1 MFFMASGFFAILSRL
16 KYINRWALMRNTQTE
31 NLSEHTLD
39 TAFIAHALIVID
51 NKRFGGKLNPEH
63 AAVLAMYHDVTEI
76 MTGDMPTPVK
86 YFNSDLKKAYKVAEK
101 SAGEKLISYLPEDMQ
116 EEIGCYINPCE
127 KDADYAPFIK
137 AADRLSAIAKC
148 IEERNTGNR
157 EFLSAEKAQIDAL
170 KAMNIPAAN
179 TFLEEFIPAY
189 ALTLDEQG

>member
-1 MFFMASGFFAILSRL
+1 MASGFFAILSRL

-39 TAFIAHALIVID
+39 TAFIAHALVVID
-51 NKRFGGKLNPEH
+51 NKRFGGNLNPEH

-86 YFNSDLKKAYKVAEK
+86 YFNADLKKAYKVAEK
-101 SAGEKLISYLPEDMQ
+101 SAGEKLISYLPDDMQ

-170 KAMNIPAAN
+170 KAMNLAAAN
-179 TFLEEFIPAY
+179 VFLEEFMPAY
-189 ALTLDEQG
+189 TLTLDEQG

>member
-1 MFFMASGFFAILSRL
+1 MASGFFAILSRL

-39 TAFIAHALIVID
+39 TAFIAHALVVID
-51 NKRFGGKLNPEH
+51 NKRFGGNLNPEH

-101 SAGEKLISYLPEDMQ
+101 SAGEKLISYLPDYMQ

-170 KAMNIPAAN
+170 KAMNLAAAN
-179 TFLEEFIPAY
+179 VFLEEFMPAY
-189 ALTLDEQG
+189 TLTLDEQG

>member
-1 MFFMASGFFAILSRL
+1 MASGFFAILSRL

-101 SAGEKLISYLPEDMQ
+101 SDQLVAKSDN
-116 EEIGCYINPCE
+116 IN
-127 KDADYAPFIK
+127 
-137 AADRLSAIAKC
+137 
-148 IEERNTGNR
+148 
-157 EFLSAEKAQIDAL
+157 
-170 KAMNIPAAN
+170 
-179 TFLEEFIPAY
+179 
-189 ALTLDEQG
+189 

>member
-39 TAFIAHALIVID
+39 TAFIAHALVVID
-51 NKRFGGKLNPEH
+51 NKRFGGNLNPEH

-101 SAGEKLISYLPEDMQ
+101 SAGEKLISYLPDDMQ

-148 IEERNTGNR
+148 IEEKNTGNR

-170 KAMNIPAAN
+170 KAMNLAAAN
-179 TFLEEFIPAY
+179 VFLEEFMPAY
-189 ALTLDEQG
+189 TLTLDEQG

>member
-1 MFFMASGFFAILSRL
+1 MASGFFAILSRL

-39 TAFIAHALIVID
+39 TAFIAHALIIID

-86 YFNSDLKKAYKVAEK
+86 YFNADLKKAYKVAEK
-101 SAGEKLISYLPEDMQ
+101 SAGEKLISYLPDDMQ

-148 IEERNTGNR
+148 IEEKNTGNR
-157 EFLSAEKAQIDAL
+157 EFLSAEKAQIAAL
-170 KAMNIPAAN
+170 KAMNLAAAN
-179 TFLEEFIPAY
+179 VFLEEFMPAY
-189 ALTLDEQG
+189 TLTLDEQG

>member
-1 MFFMASGFFAILSRL
+1 MASGFFAILSRL

-39 TAFIAHALIVID
+39 TAFIAHALVVID
-51 NKRFGGKLNPEH
+51 NKRFGGNLNPEH

-86 YFNSDLKKAYKVAEK
+86 YFNADLKKAYKVAEK
-101 SAGEKLISYLPEDMQ
+101 SAGEKLISYLPDDMQ
-116 EEIGCYINPCE
+116 GEIGCYINPCE
-127 KDADYAPFIK
+127 NDADYAPFIK

-157 EFLSAEKAQIDAL
+157 EFLSAEKAQIAAL

-179 TFLEEFIPAY
+179 VFLEEFMPAY
-189 ALTLDEQG
+189 TLTLDEQG

>member
-1 MFFMASGFFAILSRL
+1 MASGFFAILSRL

-39 TAFIAHALIVID
+39 TAFIAHALILID

-86 YFNSDLKKAYKVAEK
+86 YFNSDLKEAYKVAEK
-101 SAGEKLISYLPEDMQ
+101 SAGEKLISYLPDDMQ

-170 KAMNIPAAN
+170 KAMNLAAAN

>member
-1 MFFMASGFFAILSRL
+1 MASGFFAILSRL

-39 TAFIAHALIVID
+39 TAFIAHALVVID
-51 NKRFGGKLNPEH
+51 NKRFGGNLNPEH

-86 YFNSDLKKAYKVAEK
+86 YFNADLKKAYKVAEK
-101 SAGEKLISYLPEDMQ
+101 SAGEKLISYLPNDMQ

-179 TFLEEFIPAY
+179 VFLEEFMPAY
-189 ALTLDEQG
+189 TLTLDEQG

>member
-1 MFFMASGFFAILSRL
+1 MASGFFAILSRL

-51 NKRFGGKLNPEH
+51 NKRFGGNLNPEH

-101 SAGEKLISYLPEDMQ
+101 SAGEKLISYLPDDMQ

-179 TFLEEFIPAY
+179 VFLEEFMPAY
-189 ALTLDEQG
+189 TLTLDEQG